1 MNRVVQTNQ
10 LCACG
15 AVRGVGSLWGNPTP
29 ARRATT
35 FNNLARLDSVGN
47 AMESTRARISTVT

>member
-15 AVRGVGSLWGNPTP
+15 AVRGVGSRWENPTP
-29 ARRATT
+29 ARRATNV
-35 FNNLARLDSVGN
+35 NNLVHLDSVGK
-47 AMESTRARISTVT
+47 AIESTRARISTVT